1 MTSEFDMHSE
11 IKEWDQLDI
20 DANIL
25 RGIYGMGFE
34 RPSIIQQKAIIPIIL
49 KKDLIAQAQS
59 GTGKTAAFSIGAL
72 STLNM
77 NENTTQVLI
86 LSPTKELTMQTA
98 NVVKRLGQMMSGLNV
113 QTLYG
118 GVQSEVQTIAPTTF
132 ATNPFYDSNISNVNS
147 NVPHIIC
154 GCPGKV
160 FDWMKRNKIMI
171 DTIKL
176 IIMDEADELLSSGFD
191 EQIYNI
197 FKKLNS
203 DIQVAL
209 FSATLPTSVQK
220 TIKKIMRN
228 PVSICVNPEQLTL
241 DGIAQYYIAVED
253 DRQKYNTLKN
263 LYSGISMSQCIIY
276 CNSVKRVSDLYDAMK
291 EDEFPVSKIHSN
303 MDKIERE
310 NAFLEFKSGKS
321 RVLISS
327 NVTARGIDI
336 QQVSVVI
343 NFDIPNDVC
352 TYLHRIGRSGRWG
365 RKGVSINLI
374 TRRDV
379 VKMKEIETYYA
390 CDIKQMPVN
399 MDFGNHI

>member
-98 NVVKRLGQMMSGLNV
+98 TVVKRLGQMMSGLNV

-118 GVQSEVQTIAPTTF
+118 GVQSEIQTIAPTTF

-203 DIQVAL
+203 DMQDAL
-209 FSATLPTSVQK
+209 FIATLPT
-220 TIKKIMRN
+220 
-228 PVSICVNPEQLTL
+228 
-241 DGIAQYYIAVED
+241 
-253 DRQKYNTLKN
+253 
-263 LYSGISMSQCIIY
+263 
-276 CNSVKRVSDLYDAMK
+276 
-291 EDEFPVSKIHSN
+291 
-303 MDKIERE
+303 
-310 NAFLEFKSGKS
+310 
-321 RVLISS
+321 
-327 NVTARGIDI
+327 
-336 QQVSVVI
+336 
-343 NFDIPNDVC
+343 
-352 TYLHRIGRSGRWG
+352 
-365 RKGVSINLI
+365 
-374 TRRDV
+374 
-379 VKMKEIETYYA
+379 
-390 CDIKQMPVN
+390 
-399 MDFGNHI
+399 

>member
-1 MTSEFDMHSE
+1 MTSESE
-11 IKEWDQLDI
+11 SDIKEWDQLDI

-34 RPSIIQQKAIIPIIL
+34 RPSIIQQKAIIPILL

-72 STLNM
+72 SSVNM
-77 NENTTQVLI
+77 NELATQVLI

-98 NVVKRLGQMMSGLNV
+98 AVVKRLGQMMSGLNV

-118 GVQSEVQTIAPTTF
+118 GVQSETQTT
-132 ATNPFYDSNISNVNS
+132 TNPFYDSNT

-160 FDWMKRNKIMI
+160 YDWMKRNKIMI

-203 DIQVAL
+203 DVQVAL

-253 DRQKYNTLKN
+253 DRQKYSTLKN

-276 CNSVKRVSDLYDAMK
+276 CNSVRRVSDLYDAMK
-291 EDEFPVSKIHSN
+291 EDEFPVSKMHSN
-303 MDKIERE
+303 MDKVERE

-399 MDFGNHI
+399 MEFGSD

>member
-1 MTSEFDMHSE
+1 MTEV
-11 IKEWDQLDI
+11 KEWDQLEI
-20 DANIL
+20 DENIL

-72 STLNM
+72 STVNM
-77 NENTTQVLI
+77 NEHTTQVLI

-98 NVVKRLGQMMSGLNV
+98 TVLKRLGQMMSGLNV

-118 GVQSEVQTIAPTTF
+118 GVQSEIQTVTTKT
-132 ATNPFYDSNISNVNS
+132 TNPFYYGNS
-147 NVPHIIC
+147 SDTNVPHIIC

-160 FDWMKRNKIMI
+160 YDWMKRNKIMI

-203 DIQVAL
+203 DVQVAL
-209 FSATLPTSVQK
+209 FSATLPPSVQK
-220 TIKKIMRN
+220 TINKIMRN

-253 DRQKYNTLKN
+253 DRQKYSTLKN

-291 EDEFPVSKIHSN
+291 EDDFPVSKMHSN
-303 MDKIERE
+303 MDKMERE

-399 MDFGNHI
+399 MDFGSE

>member
-1 MTSEFDMHSE
+1 MNEQNEF
-11 IKEWDQLDI
+11 KEWDELDI
-20 DANIL
+20 DENIL

-34 RPSIIQQKAIIPIIL
+34 KPSIIQQKAIIPIMN

-72 STLNM
+72 SVINVK
-77 NENTTQVLI
+77 EPVTQVLI
-86 LSPTKELTMQTA
+86 LSPTKELTMQTSS
-98 NVVKRLGQMMSGLNV
+98 VVKRLGQMMDGLNV
-113 QTLYG
+113 QALYG
-118 GVQSEVQTIAPTTF
+118 GVQIE
-132 ATNPFYDSNISNVNS
+132 ISNQFNDKNK

-160 FDWMKRNKIMI
+160 YDYIKRNKVTTSSIQ
-171 DTIKL
+171 L

-191 EQIYNI
+191 EQVYNI
-197 FKKLNS
+197 FQKLNTNV
-203 DIQVAL
+203 QVAL
-209 FSATLPTSVQK
+209 FSATLPTSVQN

-228 PVSICVNPEQLTL
+228 PINICVNPEQLTL

-253 DRQKYNTLKN
+253 DRQKYDTLKQI
-263 LYSGISMSQCIIY
+263 YTGISMSQCIIY

-291 EDEFPVSKIHSN
+291 DDEFPVSKMHSN
-303 MDKIERE
+303 MDKSDRE

-365 RKGVSINLI
+365 RKGISINLI
-374 TRRDV
+374 TRRDIA
-379 VKMKEIETYYA
+379 KMKEIETYYA
-390 CDIKQMPVN
+390 CNIKPMPN
-399 MDFGNHI
+399 NLDFQLHL

>member
-1 MTSEFDMHSE
+1 
-11 IKEWDQLDI
+11 LDI
-20 DANIL
+20 DENIL

-34 RPSIIQQKAIIPIIL
+34 RPSIIQQKAIIPIIG

-72 STLNM
+72 STVNM
-77 NENTTQVLI
+77 NKNATQVLI

-98 NVVKRLGQMMSGLNV
+98 SVVKRLGQMMPGLNV

-118 GVQSEVQTIAPTTF
+118 GVQSEIQTTTI
-132 ATNPFYDSNISNVNS
+132 NPFYDSNSNSNA

-160 FDWMKRNKIMI
+160 YDWMKRNKIMM

-203 DIQVAL
+203 DVQVAL
-209 FSATLPTSVQK
+209 FSATLPPSVQK
-220 TIKKIMRN
+220 TINKIMRN

-253 DRQKYNTLKN
+253 DRQKYSTLKN

-291 EDEFPVSKIHSN
+291 EDDFPVSKMHSN

-343 NFDIPNDVC
+343 NFDVPKCVHN
-352 TYLHRIGRSGRWG
+352 YLHRIGRSGRWG
-365 RKGVSINLI
+365 RKGIGINLI

-379 VKMKEIETYYA
+379 TIMKDIEAHYSCQISELPA
-390 CDIKQMPVN
+390 
-399 MDFGNHI
+399 DFDTLLK

>member
-1 MTSEFDMHSE
+1 
-11 IKEWDQLDI
+11 
-20 DANIL
+20 
-25 RGIYGMGFE
+25 MGFE
-34 RPSIIQQKAIIPIIL
+34 KPSIIQQKAIMPIMQ

-72 STLNM
+72 SIVNIK
-77 NENTTQVLI
+77 ESTTQVLI
-86 LSPTKELTMQTA
+86 LSPTKELTMQTSS
-98 NVVKRLGQMMSGLNV
+98 VVKRLGQMMNGLNV

-118 GVQSEVQTIAPTTF
+118 GVQTET
-132 ATNPFYDSNISNVNS
+132 SNQFNDR

-160 FDWMKRNKIMI
+160 YDFIKRNKVMTNSIQ
-171 DTIKL
+171 L

-191 EQIYNI
+191 EQVYNI
-197 FKKLNS
+197 FQKLNL
-203 DIQVAL
+203 DVQVAL
-209 FSATLPTSVQK
+209 FSATLPASVQF

-228 PVSICVNPEQLTL
+228 PVNICVNPEQLTL
-241 DGIAQYYIAVED
+241 EGIAQYYIAVED
-253 DRQKYNTLKN
+253 DRQKYDTLKK
-263 LYSGISMSQCIIY
+263 LYTGISMSQCIIY

-291 EDEFPVSKIHSN
+291 DDDFPVSKMHSN
-303 MDKIERE
+303 MDKIDRE

-343 NFDIPNDVC
+343 NFDIPNDIC

-365 RKGVSINLI
+365 RKGISVNLI
-374 TRRDV
+374 TRRDIS
-379 VKMKEIETYYA
+379 KMKEIETYYA

-399 MDFGNHI
+399 LDLKIHL